1 MAAIVSGPWPLAA
14 TRAQRSR
21 VCSTAAPPALQGR
34 RDLASGIDFLQQRE
48 RASRSPHLADYL
60 LEEATSRSNAVP
72 WWRPGA
78 IPGLDSAHYRGLPA
92 FST

>member
-1 MAAIVSGPWPLAA
+1 MAAAVSGPWPLAA

-21 VCSTAAPPALQGR
+21 VCSAAAPLAVKGR

-60 LEEATSRSNAVP
+60 LEEATTRSNNAVP
-72 WWRPGA
+72 WRPGA
-78 IPGLDSAHYRGLPA
+78 TPGLGHILNNRG
-92 FST
+92 